1 MRKFLWFTHTNI
13 DCTSRKDFSFD
24 LTSYLSIFIENELW
38 KKKRY
43 RTEYNYEFERED
55 LEKIKSLKVNFHIQN
70 SPYSN
75 FHEYEIILNEYFQLG
90 KVEQLKI
97 ISSGISEALR
107 IGVVE
112 VEFETK
118 QVILKNLEYKD
129 EKNYDKVFEH
139 ITKEN
144 LESSRESDIIKSIV
158 SEFIQFLTFNLHL
171 NFLTHTYSFS
181 FTDKPNLS
189 GFSLVIEN
197 ENYFYETNRME
208 LLSHYILYEEK
219 NDNLNYLMQKTSRFW
234 VKDINSIH
242 FFLDALKSNYVT
254 STNFIKLVFTLETFF
269 GKNISNDYVSLVVPL
284 IISQNISEMKRNRE
298 IIKKCFSLRNEIVH
312 GNTLFDFNFSAKPF
326 FKDIKND
333 ELFFELKNLIIY
345 IFYFYMNNDLYLRT
359 NNVNLS
365 HELIFEFFPTG
376 FKQEKKK

>member
-1 MRKFLWFTHTNI
+1 MRKFLWFTHTSI
-13 DCTSRKDFSFD
+13 DCISREDFSFD
-24 LTSYLSIFIENELW
+24 LTLYIRVFIENELW

-43 RTEYNYEFERED
+43 RTEYNYEFEKED
-55 LEKIKSLKVNFHIQN
+55 LEKIKSIKINFHLQN

-75 FHEYEIILNEYFQLG
+75 CHEYEIILNKYFPLE

-97 ISSGISEALR
+97 ISSGITEAYR

-112 VEFETK
+112 VEFESEEK
-118 QVILKNLEYKD
+118 ILKNLEYKD
-129 EKNYDKVFEH
+129 EKDYDKVFDQLS
-139 ITKEN
+139 KEN
-144 LESSRESDIIKSIV
+144 LESWRETNKIKSIV

-189 GFSLVIEN
+189 GFTLISEN
-197 ENYFYETNRME
+197 NNYYYETNRME
-208 LLSHYILYEEK
+208 MLSHYILYEEK
-219 NDNLNYLMQKTSRFW
+219 NDNLNNLMQKTSNFW

-242 FFLDALKSNYVT
+242 FFLDAVKSNYVT
-254 STNFIKLVFTLETFF
+254 LTNFIKLVFTLETFF
-269 GKNISNDYVSLVVPL
+269 GKNTSNDYVSLVVPL
-284 IISQNISEMKRNRE
+284 IISKKISEMKKYRE
-298 IIKKCFSLRNEIVH
+298 IIRKSFSLRNEIVH
-312 GNTLFDFNFSAKPF
+312 GNTLLEFNVSAKPF
-326 FKDIKND
+326 FKDIEND
-333 ELFFELKNLIIY
+333 ELFFELKNLILH

-376 FKQEKKK
+376 IKQ